1 MGVQLLIDEAYKSFI
16 KADSKNGMV
25 KLNVLFNEI
34 SNFMNIKQVDAK
46 QINKSLLD
54 LEEAMKIPDYIKI
67 ADILK
72 FSLKPIL
79 KSSI

>member
-1 MGVQLLIDEAYKSFI
+1 MLIDEAYKSFI